1 MQTTATKPSF
11 QLRRLLPESDG
22 APWLRVVPEDGWL
35 TLVLLATVVYTTIAS
50 IQGADWAP
58 DTDILT
64 PMTFAGLVL
73 GYLAVQQGRLPR
85 SLIHILAIALGIA
98 FAFKETADATLG
110 GDWRGLLGHTRIWF
124 KQTIIDQQSSS
135 DNQVFLLFLAILSFL
150 LAYISVW
157 LVVHTRRPWLAALAN
172 GVVLLINLNWAS
184 SDKTVLFTVIFLLA
198 TLLLLVRFTLA
209 ENMRQWRARG
219 LRFSPDLGWDF
230 MQAGAIFAVIV
241 LLLGFMLP
249 ASQANQAILDAW
261 NSPTNPWNGVQDAF
275 GKLFAGIS
283 GTGVGNGPGGQ
294 GFFGADLKLRGS
306 VNLPTN
312 VILRYKLP
320 NAGDDPSQY
329 LITETFDTYNG
340 NNTWT
345 STPTQTVSF
354 QPSESLPTSNPAV
367 PLKTNSYQIIYS
379 VIPSGTHVFA
389 PGTEA
394 QSFDISTQTFISSA
408 SQTPV
413 QWLAAAPLSTGKP
426 YISTA
431 YISTATADQL
441 RKVPYPANVAPADQ
455 ATAYPPGLL
464 AEYLF
469 STRQSTI
476 PADVR
481 QQAQDATRGTTN
493 MYDAATSIESYL
505 RTFTY
510 SLTNPDPPADQDAIS
525 WFLQEKRGFCT
536 FFASAMAIMGRSLG
550 MPTRIA
556 LGFSHGEFDPAT
568 NSWIVRGTQAH
579 VWTQIYFAGY
589 GWIDFEP
596 TSSFD
601 IFARAVTASGGPTTP
616 VVTPGASG
624 TPNPKDTN
632 PDDPSHRISPNAGGG
647 GSNPASTALVETGL
661 ALSLLIV
668 LALLGVALFTL
679 WWRLLYRGFTPVGAA
694 FARVSRLGAWAGAP
708 PTRADTPDEYAEKL
722 SDVIPGQQPA
732 LRRLSDLYARERWG
746 GGLHGDSAEELP
758 RVYEQVRRS
767 ITPVI
772 IQRARHL
779 PLVVLRFGRR
789 TLRRPHTHTRRRGRT
804 AP

>member
-11 QLRRLLPESDG
+11 LLRRLLPESDG

-35 TLVLLATVVYTTIAS
+35 TLLLLTTVVYTTIAS
-50 IQGADWAP
+50 IQGAGWAP
-58 DTDILT
+58 GTNILT
-64 PMTFAGLVL
+64 PMTFAGLIL

-110 GDWRGLLGHTRIWF
+110 GNWRSLLDHTRIWF

-135 DNQVFLLFLAILSFL
+135 DNQVFLLFLAILSLL

-219 LRFSPDLGWDF
+219 LRFSPTS
-230 MQAGAIFAVIV
+230 AGTSCRLARIFAVIV

-261 NSPTNPWNGVQDAF
+261 NSPTNPWNGAQDAF

-294 GFFGADLKLRGS
+294 GFFGSDLKLRGT

-312 VILRYKLP
+312 IILRYKLP
-320 NAGDDPSQY
+320 GTGDDPSQY
-329 LITETFDTYNG
+329 LITETFDAYNG

-354 QPSESLPTSNPAV
+354 QPSESLPASNAAV
-367 PLKTNSYQIIYS
+367 PLKSNTYQIIYS

-394 QSFDISTQTFISSA
+394 QSFDIPTQTFISSA

-413 QWLAAAPLSTGKP
+413 HRLATSPLSTGKP
-426 YISTA
+426 YTSTA

-469 STRQSTI
+469 STRPSTI

-481 QQAQDATRGTTN
+481 QQAHDATRGTTN
-493 MYDAATSIESYL
+493 MYDAATSIEWTCAPSPTASPTPIRL
-505 RTFTY
+505 PIRTPSPGSCRRSAASAPSSPRRWRSWAAPWACPRASPLASPTA
-510 SLTNPDPPADQDAIS
+510 SSTPPPIPGSCAAPRPTSGRRSTSPATAGSTSSQPPPSTCSGAPSPRPAAPRPLLPSPPAPAARPAPRTRPTI
-525 WFLQEKRGFCT
+525 T
-536 FFASAMAIMGRSLG
+536 ASASGR
-550 MPTRIA
+550 R
-556 LGFSHGEFDPAT
+556 PA
-568 NSWIVRGTQAH
+568 A
-579 VWTQIYFAGY
+579 AGPIPPPPL
-589 GWIDFEP
+589 WLI
-596 TSSFD
+596 
-601 IFARAVTASGGPTTP
+601 
-616 VVTPGASG
+616 
-624 TPNPKDTN
+624 
-632 PDDPSHRISPNAGGG
+632 
-647 GSNPASTALVETGL
+647 PAS
-661 ALSLLIV
+661 
-668 LALLGVALFTL
+668 
-679 WWRLLYRGFTPVGAA
+679 P
-694 FARVSRLGAWAGAP
+694 
-708 PTRADTPDEYAEKL
+708 
-722 SDVIPGQQPA
+722 
-732 LRRLSDLYARERWG
+732 
-746 GGLHGDSAEELP
+746 
-758 RVYEQVRRS
+758 
-767 ITPVI
+767 
-772 IQRARHL
+772 
-779 PLVVLRFGRR
+779 
-789 TLRRPHTHTRRRGRT
+789 
-804 AP
+804 

>member
-11 QLRRLLPESDG
+11 QLRRFLPASDG

-35 TLVLLATVVYTTIAS
+35 TLLLLATVVYTTIAS
-50 IQGADWAP
+50 IQGAGWAP
-58 DTDILT
+58 GTDILT

-110 GDWRGLLGHTRIWF
+110 GDWRSLLDHTRIWF
-124 KQTIIDQQSSS
+124 KQTIIDQQSSN
-135 DNQVFLLFLAILSFL
+135 DNYVFLLFLAILSFL

-219 LRFSPDLGWDF
+219 LRFSPDLSWDF

-249 ASQANQAILDAW
+249 VAQANQAVLDAW

-294 GFFGADLKLRGS
+294 GFFGADLKLKGT

-320 NAGDDPSQY
+320 GTGDDPSQY

-340 NNTWT
+340 SNTWT
-345 STPTQTVSF
+345 STPTQTISF
-354 QPSESLPTSNPAV
+354 RPSESLPPSNAAV
-367 PLKTNSYQIIYS
+367 PLKTNSYQITYS

-394 QSFDISTQTFISSA
+394 QSFDIPTQTFISSA

-426 YISTA
+426 YTSTA
-431 YISTATADQL
+431 YVSTATADQL

-469 STRQSTI
+469 STRPSTI
-476 PADVR
+476 PDDVR
-481 QQAQDATRGTTN
+481 QQALDATRGTTN

-550 MPTRIA
+550 MPTRVA
-556 LGFSHGEFDPAT
+556 LGFSHGTFDPAT
-568 NSWIVRGTQAH
+568 NSWVVRGTQAH

-601 IFARAVTASGGPTTP
+601 VFARAVAGPGGTTNTP
-616 VVTPGASG
+616 SVTPGASG
-624 TPNPKDTN
+624 TAGPKDN
-632 PDDPSHRISPNAGGG
+632 APNDPNKLLGPQGGG
-647 GSNPASTALVETGL
+647 DGSSPASTALVGTGI

-668 LALLGVALFTL
+668 LALLCVVLFSL
-679 WWRLLYRGFTPVGAA
+679 WWRLLYRSFTPIGAA

-708 PTRADTPDEYAEKL
+708 PARVDTPDEYAEKL
-722 SDVIPGQQPA
+722 SDLIPGQQPA

-746 GGLHGDSAEELP
+746 GGLRGESAEELP

-767 ITPVI
+767 ITPLI

-779 PLVVLRFGRR
+779 PIAVLRLSRR
-789 TLRRPHTHTRRRGRT
+789 ALRRRRTRRRGRRSR
-804 AP
+804 